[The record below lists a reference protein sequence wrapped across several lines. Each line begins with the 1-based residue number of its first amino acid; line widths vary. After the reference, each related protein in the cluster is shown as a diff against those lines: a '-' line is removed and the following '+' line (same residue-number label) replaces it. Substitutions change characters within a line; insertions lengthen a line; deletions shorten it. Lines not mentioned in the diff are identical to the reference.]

1 MLFRRRELQ
10 LHLSECRQKQREC
23 NIVGCKFWGNSRSLA
38 EHNKDEAERHV
49 SLLLIE
55 NRRLQE
61 ALLGAVSKMLYYG
74 CLDIQLNIT
83 NIFVFQISSNVLF
96 GVL

>member
-1 MLFRRRELQ
+1 M
-10 LHLSECRQKQREC
+10 
-23 NIVGCKFWGNSRSLA
+23 
-38 EHNKDEAERHV
+38 

-61 ALLGAVSKMLYYG
+61 ALFGAVSKMLYYG
-74 CLDIQLNIT
+74 CIDIQLNIT
-83 NIFVFQISSNVLF
+83 HIFVFQMSSNVLF

>member
-1 MLFRRRELQ
+1 MQHCGLQ
-10 LHLSECRQKQREC
+10 VLGEQP
-23 NIVGCKFWGNSRSLA
+23 SLV

>member
-1 MLFRRRELQ
+1 M
-10 LHLSECRQKQREC
+10 
-23 NIVGCKFWGNSRSLA
+23 
-38 EHNKDEAERHV
+38 

-74 CLDIQLNIT
+74 CVDIQLNVT
-83 NIFVFQISSNVLF
+83 HIFEFQISPTVLF

>member
-1 MLFRRRELQ
+1 M
-10 LHLSECRQKQREC
+10 
-23 NIVGCKFWGNSRSLA
+23 GCKFWGNSRSLA
-38 EHNKDEAERHV
+38 EHNNDEAERHV

-55 NRRLQE
+55 NQRLQE

-74 CLDIQLNIT
+74 CVDIQLNVT
-83 NIFVFQISSNVLF
+83 HIFVFQISPNILF